1 MTLRVKL
8 SMVYDYVGRYVYVFV
23 HVTLL
28 RLHHALPQDTG
39 NNPNVT
45 IKFVIEQNNK
55 LIINALVYIF
65 FCPLITFR

>member
-28 RLHHALPQDTG
+28 RLHHALPQDMR
-39 NNPNVT
+39 
-45 IKFVIEQNNK
+45 
-55 LIINALVYIF
+55 YW
-65 FCPLITFR
+65 